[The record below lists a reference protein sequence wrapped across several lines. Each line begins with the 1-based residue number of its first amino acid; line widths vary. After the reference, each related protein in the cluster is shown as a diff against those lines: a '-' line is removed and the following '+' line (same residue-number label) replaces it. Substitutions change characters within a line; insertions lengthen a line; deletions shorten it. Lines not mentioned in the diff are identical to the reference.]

1 MLVASENGNFANG
14 HNGQLEWRRDA
25 NNGAKRNQNGGR
37 SEIGVQQTEKFLD
50 LYEWKKQLIIW
61 KCKMC

>member
-37 SEIGVQQTEKFLD
+37 SEIGVQQPEKFWD
-50 LYEWKKQLIIW
+50 LYEWK
-61 KCKMC
+61 